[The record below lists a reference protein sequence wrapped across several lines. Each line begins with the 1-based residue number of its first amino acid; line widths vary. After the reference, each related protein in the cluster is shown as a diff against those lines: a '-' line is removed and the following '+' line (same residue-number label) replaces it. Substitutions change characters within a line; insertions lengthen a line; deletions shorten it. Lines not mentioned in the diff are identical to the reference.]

1 MFSWSLNYRTDSIKL
16 GKKIGSGAQAEIF
29 KAKCGLD
36 DVVVKRFLNS
46 KHKST
51 RQEVA
56 IIQDLTHKNVV
67 QFYHVHHDMI
77 VMEYVEGGSLADA
90 IIGRRLQSWKAKTHI
105 AKDIS
110 LGLAYLHFQGI
121 IHCDIKSSN
130 ILLTEHQE
138 ARICDFGLATRAGES
153 GVGGTL
159 QWMAPELL
167 QDPPLYT
174 GKSDVYALG
183 MVMWEM
189 ASESTQPYRGHT
201 RDGMAHCILNGIRE
215 TYPDDTPK
223 TYATCIQ
230 LCWAL
235 QPDGRPAA
243 MNMLAD
249 IERSP
254 YPQGEPE
261 QQRQQAANKGEKIH
275 YLRALEQYFKTSGSL
290 GFVDK
295 LKNGNM
301 LDIGKTMDWFNS
313 SAGGSESAKAMFKI
327 GAMYYSGSSVER
339 DYNKAMEWCLAA
351 SEAGVPVAML
361 KISQMYQYG
370 RGVDQDD
377 CEAASWYCQAE
388 EAVIEQGKLNNRIVH
403 HDAGVSEHHRRS
415 MEWFRNALDVGT
427 AATYLQIGNTYYKGG
442 DLEQDYSKALEWY
455 FKASDAGDTD
465 AMLNIGS
472 MYRTGQGVEQDDGK
486 ALEWYLKASDTGNA
500 KAMFNISIMYRT
512 GQGVEQDDGKALEWY
527 LKASNAGNATA
538 MFNIGVMYRTGQG
551 VKQDDGKALEWYL
564 KASNAGDT
572 DAMFNIGNMY
582 RTGQGVEQHD
592 GKALE
597 WYLKA
602 SEAGKATAMFN
613 IGVMYRTGQGVEQ
626 DDVKALE
633 WYLKAGNAGDTD
645 AMFNIGVM
653 YNNGRGVEQ
662 DDDKALEWYLKAS
675 DAGNTTAMFNIGV
688 MYRTGQGVEQDDGKA
703 LEWYIKAGNAGDTDA
718 MFIIGVM
725 YDDGRGVEQDDDKA
739 LEWYLKAS
747 DAGNATAMSNIG
759 FMYRTG
765 QGAEQDD
772 CKALEWYLKAGNAGN
787 ADAMFNIGGIY
798 KNGQGVE
805 QDDGKAL
812 EWYVKA
818 HDSGCAEA
826 GALIKELQDEMAQ

>member
-1 MFSWSLNYRTDSIKL
+1 MFSWSLNYRTDNIRL

-36 DVVVKRFLNS
+36 DVVVKRFLDS

-51 RQEVA
+51 RQEIA
-56 IIQDLTHKNVV
+56 IIQDLTHKNIV

-90 IIGRRLQSWKAKTHI
+90 IVGKHLQSWKAKTHI

-153 GVGGTL
+153 GIGGTL

-201 RDGMAHCILNGIRE
+201 PDGMAYCILNGIQE
-215 TYPDDTPK
+215 TYPDDTPN

-261 QQRQQAANKGEKIH
+261 QQRKHAANKGEKIH
-275 YLRALEQYFKTSGSL
+275 YLKALESL
-290 GFVDK
+290 GFVDI
-295 LKNGNM
+295 LKKSNM

-313 SAGGSESAKAMFKI
+313 SAGGSESAEAMFKM
-327 GAMYYSGSSVER
+327 GAMYYTGSSVER

-370 RGVDQDD
+370 RGVKQDD
-377 CEAASWYCQAE
+377 CEAASWYSKAE
-388 EAVIEQGKLNNRIVH
+388 EAVTEQGTLNNRIVC
-403 HDAGVSEHHRRS
+403 HDAGVSGHHRTP
-415 MEWFRNALDVGT
+415 MEWFREAVDVGT
-427 AATYLQIGNTYYKGG
+427 AATNLQIGNTYYSG
-442 DLEQDYSKALEWY
+442 DHLEQDHIKAMEWY
-455 FKASDAGDTD
+455 LKASNAGNTN
-465 AMLNIGS
+465 AMFNLGV
-472 MYRTGQGVEQDDGK
+472 MYNNGQGVEQDDGK
-486 ALEWYLKASDTGNA
+486 AMEWYLKGSSTGNA
-500 KAMFNISIMYRT
+500 SAMGNIGVMYRN
-512 GQGVEQDDGKALEWY
+512 GQGVEQDDGKAMEWY
-527 LKASNAGNATA
+527 LKASNAGNADA
-538 MFNIGVMYRTGQG
+538 MFNIGFMYKNG
-551 VKQDDGKALEWYL
+551 VGVEQDHGKALEWYL
-564 KASNAGDT
+564 KSNDAGNAS
-572 DAMFNIGNMY
+572 AMCNIGEMY
-582 RTGQGVEQHD
+582 ENGHGVEQD
-592 GKALE
+592 YSKALE
-597 WYLKA
+597 WYLKG
-602 SEAGKATAMFN
+602 SNGGQATATLS
-613 IGVMYRTGQGVEQ
+613 IGDLYR
-626 DDVKALE
+626 
-633 WYLKAGNAGDTD
+633 
-645 AMFNIGVM
+645 
-653 YNNGRGVEQ
+653 
-662 DDDKALEWYLKAS
+662 
-675 DAGNTTAMFNIGV
+675 
-688 MYRTGQGVEQDDGKA
+688 DGK
-703 LEWYIKAGNAGDTDA
+703 
-718 MFIIGVM
+718 
-725 YDDGRGVEQDDDKA
+725 
-739 LEWYLKAS
+739 
-747 DAGNATAMSNIG
+747 
-759 FMYRTG
+759 
-765 QGAEQDD
+765 
-772 CKALEWYLKAGNAGN
+772 
-787 ADAMFNIGGIY
+787 GIA
-798 KNGQGVE
+798 KDQH
-805 QDDGKAL
+805 QAL

-818 HDSGCAEA
+818 HNSGCAEA
-826 GALIKELQDEMAQ
+826 SARIKEMHDEGMQ

>member
-1 MFSWSLNYRTDSIKL
+1 MFSWALNYRTDSIKL

-36 DVVVKRFLNS
+36 DVVVKRFLDS
-46 KHKST
+46 RHKST
-51 RQEVA
+51 RQEIA
-56 IIQDLTHKNVV
+56 IIQDLTHKNIV

-90 IIGRRLQSWKAKTHI
+90 IVGRRLQSWKAKTHI

-153 GVGGTL
+153 GIGGTL

-167 QDPPLYT
+167 QDPPQYT
-174 GKSDVYALG
+174 SKSDVYALG

-189 ASESTQPYRGHT
+189 ASESTKPYRGHT
-201 RDGMAHCILNGIRE
+201 PDGTAYCILNGILE
-215 TYPDDTPK
+215 EYPDDTPK
-223 TYATCIQ
+223 DYATCIQ

-254 YPQGEPE
+254 YPQSEPE
-261 QQRQQAANKGEKIH
+261 QQRKRAVNKGEKIH

-313 SAGGSESAKAMFKI
+313 SAGGSESAEAMFKM
-327 GAMYYSGSSVER
+327 GVMYYSGSRVGR

-351 SEAGVPVAML
+351 SEAGVPAAML

-427 AATYLQIGNTYYKGG
+427 AATYLQIVVEVLSRTTTRLWNGTSRQAI
-442 DLEQDYSKALEWY
+442 LE
-455 FKASDAGDTD
+455 
-465 AMLNIGS
+465 ML
-472 MYRTGQGVEQDDGK
+472 
-486 ALEWYLKASDTGNA
+486 
-500 KAMFNISIMYRT
+500 
-512 GQGVEQDDGKALEWY
+512 
-527 LKASNAGNATA
+527 
-538 MFNIGVMYRTGQG
+538 
-551 VKQDDGKALEWYL
+551 
-564 KASNAGDT
+564 
-572 DAMFNIGNMY
+572 
-582 RTGQGVEQHD
+582 
-592 GKALE
+592 
-597 WYLKA
+597 
-602 SEAGKATAMFN
+602 
-613 IGVMYRTGQGVEQ
+613 
-626 DDVKALE
+626 
-633 WYLKAGNAGDTD
+633 
-645 AMFNIGVM
+645 
-653 YNNGRGVEQ
+653 
-662 DDDKALEWYLKAS
+662 
-675 DAGNTTAMFNIGV
+675 
-688 MYRTGQGVEQDDGKA
+688 
-703 LEWYIKAGNAGDTDA
+703 
-718 MFIIGVM
+718 
-725 YDDGRGVEQDDDKA
+725 
-739 LEWYLKAS
+739 
-747 DAGNATAMSNIG
+747 
-759 FMYRTG
+759 
-765 QGAEQDD
+765 
-772 CKALEWYLKAGNAGN
+772 
-787 ADAMFNIGGIY
+787 
-798 KNGQGVE
+798 
-805 QDDGKAL
+805 
-812 EWYVKA
+812 
-818 HDSGCAEA
+818 
-826 GALIKELQDEMAQ
+826 